1 LCYNVLQIERRL
13 LMRGTITI
21 RLPEKLQRDLD
32 RVIKAEKT
40 SKSDVIRDAIERY
53 IALKRFQQ
61 LRKKVLPFAEAEGL
75 VTDEDIF
82 KAIS

>member
-1 LCYNVLQIERRL
+1 
-13 LMRGTITI
+13 MRNTITI

-32 RVIKAEKT
+32 TVTKAEKL
-40 SKSDVIRDAIERY
+40 SKSDIIRDALERY
-53 IALKRFQQ
+53 VALKRFQQ

-82 KAIS
+82 RMIS

>member
-1 LCYNVLQIERRL
+1 
-13 LMRGTITI
+13 MRDTITI

-32 RVIKAEKT
+32 KVVKAEKT
-40 SKSDVIRDAIERY
+40 SKSDVIRDALERY

-75 VTDEDIF
+75 VTDEDVF